1 MMQPPNIDTAPVLA
15 ALYARVSTDRQAG
28 DDRVSLATQRA
39 EYLAYCERHGYQPSG
54 REYVDVMS
62 GVREDRPEYRQML
75 RDALSGQFHR
85 IIALDPTR
93 FGRDEERAVYDLL
106 GVKLQTKGCVQV
118 EFIHGRHRSLSD
130 VVEDL
135 EDGAKERRRLSTRV
149 RVNLITVRRDR
160 GRILGA
166 APYGYRKVAASL
178 QVDEAQAAIVREI
191 FRRYLAGEGTPTITK
206 DLNRRG
212 VPALRGGRWG
222 SPGVARMLRHRAYRG
237 ESVWHSTDRD
247 GGPVSG
253 VIPCPAIIPPA
264 EFDAVQ
270 ALLDRRGE
278 LYTPRGVA
286 SDYLLSGLVSCGLC
300 GGRLSGA
307 TNPRGPRSRRYR
319 CQGRRNTCDPSWGML
334 AEPLERAVL
343 AQLSTLGVSEDVRQ
357 EFAAQA
363 EEARQAVAAAEQQVT
378 TAQGRMSRVLD
389 LYADDRMSAD
399 DWSRER
405 PRLEAEIAGARAVL
419 ESARAEHRHRQAR
432 ADQAAT
438 VATRIRSFV
447 SEAEALPLPT
457 AKARLQTIVR
467 HVKVYGR
474 TGRFE
479 VELL

>member
-1 MMQPPNIDTAPVLA
+1 MMRA

-39 EYLAYCERHGYQPSG
+39 EYLAYCERRGYEPSG

-75 RDALSGQFHR
+75 RDALSGQFQR

-106 GVKLQTKGCVQV
+106 GVKLQTDGAVQV
-118 EFIHGRHRSLSD
+118 EFIHGRHRSLAD

-160 GRILGA
+160 GRILGV
-166 APYGYRKVAASL
+166 APYGYRKVDARL
-178 QVDEAQAAIVREI
+178 EVDEAQAAIVREI
-191 FRRYLAGEGTPTITK
+191 FRRYLDGEGTPSISK

-212 VPALRGGRWG
+212 VPAMRGGRWG
-222 SPGVARMLRHRAYRG
+222 SPGIARMLRHRTYRG
-237 ESVWHSTDRD
+237 ESVWRSVDRD
-247 GGPVSG
+247 GGSVSG
-253 VIPCPAIIPPA
+253 TIPCPAIIPPA

-270 ALLDRRGE
+270 VLLDRRSE

-286 SDYLLSGLVSCGLC
+286 SDYMLSGIVWCGAC

-334 AEPLERAVL
+334 ADPLERAVL
-343 AQLSTLGVSEDVRQ
+343 AQLGTLGVSLDVQQ
-357 EFAAQA
+357 EFTRQA
-363 EEARQAVAAAEQQVT
+363 EEACKAVAAAEQGVLA
-378 TAQGRMSRVLD
+378 AQGRMSRVLD
-389 LYADDRMSAD
+389 LYADDKMGIAD
-399 DWSRER
+399 WNRER
-405 PRLEAEIAGARAVL
+405 PRLEAEIAGAQAVL
-419 ESARAEHRHRQAR
+419 ASARSEHLRLQAR

-438 VATRIRSFV
+438 VASRIRSFV
-447 SEAEALPLPT
+447 AEVEALPLAT

-467 HVKVYGR
+467 HVRVYGR